1 MSSDYDKAGPLFR
14 FKHLPQKSREIPP
27 PWTEHTL
34 VGEGEAREKFQS
46 QEDSKVGGQ
55 GNFKEATF
63 LCGVTGT

>member
-34 VGEGEAREKFQS
+34 VGEGEAREKFQRVRKTARW
-46 QEDSKVGGQ
+46 EDR
-55 GNFKEATF
+55 
-63 LCGVTGT
+63 VTLKKPLFFVV